1 MKKYFLL
8 FVIMILCVGLVS
20 SMETSTTASL
30 DFPKIVPSGF
40 ARLRYTIDTTADAKD
55 GFTIA
60 QVRFGLKCD
69 ISKDVSFA
77 LSLEGTNIDTN
88 NNKALYDVYMD
99 VKSIPYFTVRL
110 GQFKYKFSLEQCIP
124 DADLELINKSDVVS
138 NLVSPTRDIGIEI
151 SKSLSIISLKSNWS
165 VAIVNGSGSNQADE
179 NDYKTVTGRVVFAL
193 VKGFDLGGSIYN
205 GTTSSTS
212 ITKDRIGL
220 EVKYE
225 FEKLMCKAEYIWGK
239 DSNTKKEGYYLT
251 LGYTIMPSVVLLTR
265 YDVWDSSLKEVGRW
279 TFGLNYFLDKN
290 VLLRNNYELKM
301 ESPSVKN
308 DLIMTQLQIKF

>member
-1 MKKYFLL
+1 MLRVWLICLL
-8 FVIMILCVGLVS
+8 VLLPVS
-20 SMETSTTASL
+20 TQAVEISL
-30 DFPKIVPSGF
+30 PDKPDFPKISPNGF
-40 ARLRYTIDTTADAKD
+40 ARLRCTIDKTVGAKD

-60 QVRFGLKCD
+60 QARFGLKGD
-69 ISKDVSFA
+69 ISKDVSF
-77 LSLEGTNIDTN
+77 SFTLEGTNTETN

-151 SKSLSIISLKSNWS
+151 SKGLSTMSLKSNWS
-165 VAIVNGSGSNQADE
+165 VAVVNGSGSNQADE
-179 NDYKTVTGRVVFAL
+179 DDYKTVTGRVVFTPVNGL
-193 VKGFDLGGSIYN
+193 DLGGSIYD

-225 FEKLMCKAEYIWGK
+225 FEKIMCKAEYIWGK
-239 DSNTKKEGYYLT
+239 DNNTKKEGYYLT
-251 LGYTIMPSVVLLTR
+251 VGYTVMPSVVLLTR
-265 YDVWDSSLKEVGRW
+265 YEIWDSSLKKVSRW

-290 VLLRNNYELKM
+290 VLLRNNYEQKM
-301 ESPSVKN
+301 ESPSIKN
-308 DLIMTQLQIKF
+308 DLIMTQLQVKF